1 MMKKTTWIAAAVL
14 ATLSGAG
21 AAQSHP
27 TLNDARKA
35 VREST
40 TEGVVIIPA
49 RKKAQA
55 PAPAASGASAPVA
68 SSSVLREVARDVPPP
83 SGRSIGSARRLDAPD
98 LGIAL
103 PSRGAS
109 APR

>member
-1 MMKKTTWIAAAVL
+1 MKKCPWLTVAAL
-14 ATLSGAG
+14 ATLA
-21 AAQSHP
+21 AAATAQSQP

-35 VREST
+35 VREAN

-49 RKKAQA
+49 RKKTA
-55 PAPAASGASAPVA
+55 PPPAAAASGAAAASAP
-68 SSSVLREVARDVPPP
+68 SSFLREVARELPPP
-83 SGRSIGSARRLDAPD
+83 SGRPIGAARRLDAPD

>member
-1 MMKKTTWIAAAVL
+1 VKKTPWIAAAVL
-14 ATLSGAG
+14 AALASASV
-21 AAQSHP
+21 AQSYP

-55 PAPAASGASAPVA
+55 PATAASAASAPA
-68 SSSVLREVARDVPPP
+68 APWSFLREVARELPPP
-83 SGRSIGSARRLDAPD
+83 SGRPIGSARRLDAPD